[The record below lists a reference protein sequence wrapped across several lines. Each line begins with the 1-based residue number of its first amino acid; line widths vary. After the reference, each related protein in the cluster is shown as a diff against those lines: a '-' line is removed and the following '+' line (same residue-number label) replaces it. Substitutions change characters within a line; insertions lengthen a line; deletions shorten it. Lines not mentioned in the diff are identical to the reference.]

1 MRRKD
6 RELKE
11 LDAVFEVVKNCAV
24 VHLAMVDEGKPY
36 VVALNFGYDRE
47 GDELVLYFHS
57 AAEGKKMDILRKNP
71 AVYFQMD
78 CVNEFIKGTAE
89 NPCSYCWRFDS
100 VMGSGNV
107 EFIENAEE
115 KAYALNRIIQH
126 LDKTE
131 ERFEF
136 PPQRLAGTRV
146 YRVRSGDITGKRHE

>member
-1 MRRKD
+1 
-6 RELKE
+6 
-11 LDAVFEVVKNCAV
+11 
-24 VHLAMVDEGKPY
+24 
-36 VVALNFGYDRE
+36 
-47 GDELVLYFHS
+47 
-57 AAEGKKMDILRKNP
+57 
-71 AVYFQMD
+71 
-78 CVNEFIKGTAE
+78 
-89 NPCSYCWRFDS
+89 
-100 VMGSGNV
+100 MGSGNV